1 MQHVPGSGVGDLSTI
16 NFHFPES
23 IETKKSR
30 LSSITDNMDS
40 PSISQV
46 APNLFVG
53 NVASSMNRN
62 VLRHHNITA
71 IVSLLDGPYSKWEN
85 PKNRQIVPQ
94 ECHLF
99 VPCLDNSTMDIL
111 CLLDDICDFIDLQL
125 DRHGSLRS
133 PSSFISE
140 EFDPGTAST
149 IESEDSARESN
160 VLIHCRLGMS
170 RSASVAIAYL
180 MRQRQL
186 SLDVII
192 AEVRARRKVKPR
204 GNFMDQLQVW
214 QAVEYQLWEDNQKR
228 IPKAPYQSYLDGRA
242 VRLAAKGL
250 TGNEPIVPLCD
261 WDEY

>member
-1 MQHVPGSGVGDLSTI
+1 MNQ
-16 NFHFPES
+16 
-23 IETKKSR
+23 
-30 LSSITDNMDS
+30 MDP
-40 PSISQV
+40 PSISKV

-71 IVSLLDGPYSKWEN
+71 IISLLDGPYSKWDK
-85 PKNRQIVPQ
+85 PKNRQIVPR

-111 CLLDDICDFIDLQL
+111 SLLDDICDFIDLQL
-125 DRHGSLRS
+125 GHYSPLRS
-133 PSSFISE
+133 PSSVLSE
-140 EFDPGTAST
+140 EFDFDSNST
-149 IESEDSARESN
+149 TPSEDLTREPN

-180 MRQRQL
+180 MRQRHEIL
-186 SLDVII
+186 NVILP
-192 AEVRARRKVKPR
+192 EVRTRRKVKPR
-204 GNFMDQLQVW
+204 ENFIDQLQVW
-214 QAVEYQLWEDNQKR
+214 QAVGYQLWEDSERR
-228 IPKAPYQSYLDGRA
+228 IPKMPYQGYLDRRA

-261 WDEY
+261 WDEE

>member
-1 MQHVPGSGVGDLSTI
+1 MQHVPGSGVGDL
-16 NFHFPES
+16 N
-23 IETKKSR
+23 
-30 LSSITDNMDS
+30 DMDS

-46 APNLFVG
+46 APHLFVG

-71 IVSLLDGPYSKWEN
+71 IVSLLDGPYSKWDS

-111 CLLDDICDFIDLQL
+111 CLLDNICDFIDLQL
-125 DRHGSLRS
+125 DGHGSLHS
-133 PSSFISE
+133 PCYIMSK
-140 EFDPGTAST
+140 EFGTDTAST
-149 IESEDSARESN
+149 IESEDSAQEPN

-186 SLDVII
+186 DLDVII

-204 GNFMDQLQVW
+204 VNFMDQLQVW

-261 WDEY
+261 LTNIDRAGRYL